1 MQQICDE
8 EANNDANYPSL
19 KEYGLDCAITVTRAD
34 GTVENYSS
42 GHIKQYAKNAYGDSQ
57 GLVYS
62 SEEAARAMVEEW
74 KSTIAR
80 EGDTYDEN
88 INITPQ
94 PQSSITIIDQNT
106 GQIKAMVGGRGAK
119 ETSLGLNRAYQ
130 GSKRQP
136 GSCFK
141 PLAAYGPGMDSC
153 GKTLATVIKDE
164 PD

>member
-1 MQQICDE
+1 MLSKYHYYTGVTFRAYTYGTNESSPYSYFVDALVLQVIDDLMGQLGYTETQAYNAVYSGGLSIYSTQSLLMQQICDE

-80 EGDTYDEN
+80 EGE
-88 INITPQ
+88 I
-94 PQSSITIIDQNT
+94 
-106 GQIKAMVGGRGAK
+106 GRAH
-119 ETSLGLNRAYQ
+119 
-130 GSKRQP
+130 
-136 GSCFK
+136 
-141 PLAAYGPGMDSC
+141 
-153 GKTLATVIKDE
+153 V
-164 PD
+164 